1 MDGVVQNEGT
11 KLSVQEGGVLTPIF
25 APGLWEMQKEQ
36 VTLEA
41 LALELTLLE
50 FI

>member
-25 APGLWEMQKEQ
+25 APGLWESAER
-36 VTLEA
+36 TGYP
-41 LALELTLLE
+41 
-50 FI
+50 